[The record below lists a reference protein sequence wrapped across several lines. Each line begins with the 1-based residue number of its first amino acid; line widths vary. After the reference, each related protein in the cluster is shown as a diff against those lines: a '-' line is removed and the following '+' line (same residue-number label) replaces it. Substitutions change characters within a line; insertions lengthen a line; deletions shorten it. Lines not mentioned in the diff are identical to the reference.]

1 MVLKTSHWSLT
12 YLSRVAWWHW
22 MSLGGAGCSRWRWKV
37 SGGSGCSWWD
47 SIRLLLIDSYFPPW
61 TLFTFRSRPR
71 GNDLLASARATSLT
85 RRRAGNFADARH
97 GNGPCHLY
105 ATSLTR
111 ERAGN
116 FTDARH
122 GNGPCHLYVFPLIQR
137 LHLYFSLIRRQ
148 GAAAHFRFTRSAARR
163 NDSLLTCMRARG
175 QLYVSAGTRARGQ
188 PYTGTRSSNFAC
200 SIELR
205 QLLPAPMRRE
215 GLGVPTI

>member
-47 SIRLLLIDSYFPPW
+47 SIRLLLIDSYFPG
-61 TLFTFRSRPR
+61 SRPR
-71 GNDLLASARATSLT
+71 SNDLRASARATSLT
-85 RRRAGNFADARH
+85 RRRAGNFA
-97 GNGPCHLY
+97 
-105 ATSLTR
+105 
-111 ERAGN
+111 
-116 FTDARH
+116 DARH

-148 GAAAHFRFTRSAARR
+148 GAAAHFRFTRPARR
-163 NDSLLTCMRARG
+163 DDSLLTCMRARG

-188 PYTGTRSSNFAC
+188 LYTGTRSSNFAC

-215 GLGVPTI
+215 GLGVPAI